1 VEMALRLNGV
11 PHGKGGVEAAMDF
24 LAS

>member
-1 VEMALRLNGV
+1 MALRLNGV
-11 PHGKGGVEAAMDF
+11 PHGKGGVEAAMDY